1 MEGLRRVVG
10 RVSGST
16 RSRNSTTP
24 PGKPCDLRRRLA
36 DTRRPDQEAVD
47 DWSQGV
53 PPACIR
59 ELAAYWRDGYDRR
72 GAEARSGIC
81 RA

>member
-1 MEGLRRVVG
+1 M
-10 RVSGST
+10 
-16 RSRNSTTP
+16 
-24 PGKPCDLRRRLA
+24 RRRLA
-36 DTRRPDQEAVD
+36 GTRRPDQETVD